1 MVRDRIRGGDDGED
15 DVSRDGAAM
24 LDRLVA
30 ERYGG
35 LLAYATVLT
44 GDRHEAQDVLHD
56 ALVSTF
62 SARASFGS
70 VPQAEAYVRR
80 AVASR
85 FVDRA
90 RRRTR
95 ERAAVARLAGRE
107 AVSTELQSDLLDA
120 DVAAALA
127 ALPPQQRACVVLRHL
142 DDLSVRDTARL
153 LGIGEGTVKRY
164 VSDAVA
170 ALDAALG
177 TTTTGGERLPVTLV
191 DSTRDTPEVR
201 RER

>member
-1 MVRDRIRGGDDGED
+1 MLGDGREDGDDGED
-15 DVSRDGAAM
+15 DVSRGWADV

-62 SARASFGS
+62 SARGSFGS

-90 RRRTR
+90 RRRGR
-95 ERAAVARLAGRE
+95 ERAAVVRLAGRE
-107 AVSTELQSDLLDA
+107 PVSSELRSDLLDA
-120 DVAAALA
+120 DVAAGLA

-142 DDLSVRDTARL
+142 DDVSVRDTARM
-153 LGIGEGTVKRY
+153 LGISEGAVKRY
-164 VSDAVA
+164 VSDAVTT
-170 ALDAALG
+170 LDHLLG
-177 TTTTGGERLPVTLV
+177 TTTTDGERLPVTLV
-191 DSTRDTPEVR
+191 DPTRDTPEVR

>member
-1 MVRDRIRGGDDGED
+1 M
-15 DVSRDGAAM
+15 SREWSTM

-35 LLAYATVLT
+35 LVAYATVLT

-62 SARASFGS
+62 AARAAFGS

-90 RRRTR
+90 RRRGR
-95 ERAAVARLAGRE
+95 ERAAVERLAHRE
-107 AVSTELQSDLLDA
+107 PTSTELRTELLDA

-127 ALPPQQRACVVLRHL
+127 GLPPQQRACVVLRHL
-142 DDLSVRDTARL
+142 DDTSVRDTARL
-153 LGIGEGTVKRY
+153 LGISEGAVKRY

-170 ALDAALG
+170 TLDRQLG
-177 TTTTGGERLPVTLV
+177 TTTADGERLPVTLV
-191 DSTRDTPEVR
+191 DSTRDTQEVR
-201 RER
+201 RDR

>member
-1 MVRDRIRGGDDGED
+1 
-15 DVSRDGAAM
+15 M

-35 LLAYATVLT
+35 LVAYATVLT

-95 ERAAVARLAGRE
+95 ERAAVTRLAGQRP
-107 AVSTELQSDLLDA
+107 VSAELRSDLLDA

-142 DDLSVRDTARL
+142 DDLSVRETARL

-177 TTTTGGERLPVTLV
+177 TTTTGDERLPVTLV
-191 DSTRDTPEVR
+191 DSTRDTQEVR